1 MLELNQQKLH
11 ELEAKCTK
19 EQPPAAMAACPLH
32 VDCREICRAA
42 AVSDFSKAREL
53 YEKNAVFPGIL
64 SHLCEEPCQSACIRK
79 EHGDPVSLRL
89 LECAAQAYGSLKKKR
104 TFLSKRAEKAAIVG
118 AGLTGLAAAL

>member
-32 VDCREICRAA
+32 VDCREICRAIA
-42 AVSDFSKAREL
+42 ASDFSKAREL

-64 SHLCEEPCQSACIRK
+64 SHLCEEPCKSACIRT
-79 EHGDPVSLRL
+79 EHGGPMQLRL
-89 LECAAQAYGSLKKKR
+89 LESAAQA
-104 TFLSKRAEKAAIVG
+104 
-118 AGLTGLAAAL
+118 